1 MALFSSIGS
10 MNQAFAASLVGIEM
24 LEDGKSRSALRAGA
38 ATISQAAA
46 SSTLQLNQEGIRH
59 SQILSSVF

>member
-46 SSTLQLNQEGIRH
+46 SSTLQLTQT
-59 SQILSSVF
+59 